1 MPAKKKTVMTL
12 EAKGSPNARGSVQVM
27 NGQHYLKSS
36 TLNRD
41 STKKI
46 PRTSVINKP
55 KVQTTPKLNKE
66 KYQAPYKPSRPVT
79 AKKSE
84 VTVRGY
90 VPPKAVGARPQT
102 ANVLSPAKQ
111 TSAPRKAETYDPPA
125 PAAPRLPGTLVKLFE
140 KEP

>member
-1 MPAKKKTVMTL
+1 
-12 EAKGSPNARGSVQVM
+12 M
-27 NGQHYLKSS
+27 NGQHYLKSN

-66 KYQAPYKPSRPVT
+66 KYSPSYKTRPVT
-79 AKKSE
+79 AKKPE
-84 VTVRGY
+84 VTTRAY

-102 ANVLSPAKQ
+102 ANVYSPAKQ
-111 TSAPRKAETYDPPA
+111 ASAPKKAETYVPPA

-140 KEP
+140 KDPQNFPGIVPELSDENAFQAMVTNWKK